1 MKMEMENGGSE
12 KRGDLFWYYYLQQ
25 LLTALIIEWVKNIT
39 PLIAN
44 LIKSQVRIEGYTLCL
59 SGLAL

>member
-12 KRGDLFWYYYLQQ
+12 KRGDLFWYYYLQ
-25 LLTALIIEWVKNIT
+25 LTALIIEWVKNIT